1 VSIFYFDIV
10 SVFCKIGCFGMPQ
23 VHCRRVESNRF
34 LEDKMKKVL
43 VILAA
48 LVSLT
53 ILFAQTGAGKQTT
66 DNSKKSTVQQN
77 EGGKKMPKKL
87 VAYFSA
93 SGTTARA
100 AKELAEAAKADLYEI
115 RPETKYTSND
125 LDWRDKSS
133 RSSVEMADKKSRPK
147 LADKNAKIADYD
159 VIFVGFP
166 IWWYVAP
173 HIINSFLEAYDF
185 SGKKV
190 VLFATSGGSGFGNT
204 VKELQPSAPKATV
217 IEGKL
222 LNGRIDKAELAKW
235 AEQF

>member
-1 VSIFYFDIV
+1 
-10 SVFCKIGCFGMPQ
+10 
-23 VHCRRVESNRF
+23 
-34 LEDKMKKVL
+34 MKKVL

-66 DNSKKSTVQQN
+66 DNSKKSVQQQN

-159 VIFVGFP
+159 VIFIGFP

-190 VLFATSGGSGFGNT
+190 VVFATSGGSGFGNT
-204 VKELQPSAPKATV
+204 VKELQPSAPKATI
-217 IEGKL
+217 IEGRL
-222 LNGRIDKAELAKW
+222 LNGRIDKAELARW
-235 AEQF
+235 AENF

>member
-1 VSIFYFDIV
+1 
-10 SVFCKIGCFGMPQ
+10 
-23 VHCRRVESNRF
+23 
-34 LEDKMKKVL
+34 MKKVI
-43 VILAA
+43 VILAI
-48 LVSLT
+48 LVVAGLV
-53 ILFAQTGAGKQTT
+53 FAQNQSKAKKQPENAQKTT
-66 DNSKKSTVQQN
+66 IQQN

-93 SGTTARA
+93 SGTTARV
-100 AKELAEAAKADLYEI
+100 AKELAEAAKADIYEI
-115 RPETKYTSND
+115 RPEMLYTSND

-159 VIFVGFP
+159 VIFIGFP

-173 HIINSFLEAYDF
+173 HIINTFLESYDF
-185 SGKKV
+185 TGKKV
-190 VLFATSGGSGFGNT
+190 VVFATSGGSGFGNT
-204 VKELQPSAPKATV
+204 VKELQPSAPKANI

-235 AEQF
+235 AEKF

>member
-1 VSIFYFDIV
+1 MLFRQ
-10 SVFCKIGCFGMPQ
+10 MPD
-23 VHCRRVESNRF
+23 VTETCT
-34 LEDKMKKVL
+34 EDQMKKVL
-43 VILAA
+43 VILVVALLAA
-48 LVSLT
+48 V
-53 ILFAQTGAGKQTT
+53 LFAQGK
-66 DNSKKSTVQQN
+66 SEAKKQPENAQKTAVQQN

-93 SGTTARA
+93 SGTTARV

-159 VIFVGFP
+159 VIFIGFP

-204 VKELQPSAPKATV
+204 VKELQPSAPKAQI

>member
-1 VSIFYFDIV
+1 
-10 SVFCKIGCFGMPQ
+10 
-23 VHCRRVESNRF
+23 
-34 LEDKMKKVL
+34 MKKVL
-43 VILAA
+43 VILAVFLA
-48 LVSLT
+48 AMLLC
-53 ILFAQTGAGKQTT
+53 AQGQKETKKQSA
-66 DNSKKSTVQQN
+66 DDSKKSVQQQN

-93 SGTTARA
+93 SGTTARV

-115 RPETKYTSND
+115 KPETKYTSND

-133 RSSVEMADKKSRPK
+133 RSTVEMADKKSRPK

-166 IWWYVAP
+166 IWWYTAP
-173 HIINSFLEAYDF
+173 HIINTFLESYDF

-190 VLFATSGGSGFGNT
+190 VIFATSGGSGFGNT
-204 VKELQPSAPKATV
+204 VKELQPSAPKAQI

>member
-1 VSIFYFDIV
+1 
-10 SVFCKIGCFGMPQ
+10 
-23 VHCRRVESNRF
+23 
-34 LEDKMKKVL
+34 MKKIL

-53 ILFAQTGAGKQTT
+53 ILFAQTGAGKQQAA
-66 DNSKKSTVQQN
+66 DNSKKSVQQQN
-77 EGGKKMPKKL
+77 EGVKKMPKKL

-93 SGTTARA
+93 SGTTARV

-115 RPETKYTSND
+115 KPEVKYTSND

-133 RSSVEMADKKSRPK
+133 RSTVEMADKKSRPK

-166 IWWYVAP
+166 IWWYTAP
-173 HIINSFLEAYDF
+173 HIINSFLESYDF

-190 VLFATSGGSGFGNT
+190 VLFATSGGSGFGKT
-204 VKELQPSAPKATV
+204 ASDLQPSAPKAQI

>member
-1 VSIFYFDIV
+1 
-10 SVFCKIGCFGMPQ
+10 
-23 VHCRRVESNRF
+23 
-34 LEDKMKKVL
+34 MKKVL
-43 VILAA
+43 VILAVFLAAA
-48 LVSLT
+48 L
-53 ILFAQTGAGKQTT
+53 LFAQGQKETKKQTA
-66 DNSKKSTVQQN
+66 DNSKKTTVEQN
-77 EGGKKMPKKL
+77 EGVKKMPKKL

-93 SGTTARA
+93 SGTTARV

-133 RSSVEMADKKSRPK
+133 RSTVEMADKKSRPK

-159 VIFVGFP
+159 VIFIGFP

-173 HIINSFLEAYDF
+173 HIINTFLESYDF

-204 VKELQPSAPKATV
+204 VKELQPSAPKAQI

-222 LNGRIDKAELAKW
+222 LNGRIDKASLAKW

>member
-1 VSIFYFDIV
+1 
-10 SVFCKIGCFGMPQ
+10 MPFRQ
-23 VHCRRVESNRF
+23 MPDMTETCM
-34 LEDKMKKVL
+34 EDQMKKVL
-43 VILAA
+43 VILVIALLAA
-48 LVSLT
+48 V
-53 ILFAQTGAGKQTT
+53 LFAQGK
-66 DNSKKSTVQQN
+66 SEAKKQPENAQKTAVQN

-93 SGTTARA
+93 SGTTARV
-100 AKELAEAAKADLYEI
+100 AKELAEAAKADIYEI
-115 RPETKYTSND
+115 RPETAYTNND

-159 VIFVGFP
+159 VIFIGFP

-185 SGKKV
+185 TGKKV
-190 VLFATSGGSGFGNT
+190 VVFATSGGSGFGNT
-204 VKELQPSAPKATV
+204 VKELQPSAPKATI
-217 IEGKL
+217 IEGRL

-235 AEQF
+235 AEKF

>member
-1 VSIFYFDIV
+1 
-10 SVFCKIGCFGMPQ
+10 
-23 VHCRRVESNRF
+23 
-34 LEDKMKKVL
+34 MKKVL

-66 DNSKKSTVQQN
+66 DNSKKSVQQQN

-93 SGTTARA
+93 SGTTARV
-100 AKELAEAAKADLYEI
+100 AKELAEAAKAELYEI

-159 VIFVGFP
+159 VIFIGFP

-204 VKELQPSAPKATV
+204 VKELQPSAPKAQI

>member
-1 VSIFYFDIV
+1 
-10 SVFCKIGCFGMPQ
+10 MPFRQ
-23 VHCRRVESNRF
+23 TPDVTKPCM
-34 LEDKMKKVL
+34 EDRMKKVIVML
-43 VILAA
+43 VVALLAA
-48 LVSLT
+48 V
-53 ILFAQTGAGKQTT
+53 LFAQGKSET
-66 DNSKKSTVQQN
+66 KKQPENAQKTAVQQN

-93 SGTTARA
+93 SGTTARV

-159 VIFVGFP
+159 VIFIGFP

-173 HIINSFLEAYDF
+173 HIINTFLENYDF

-190 VLFATSGGSGFGNT
+190 VVFATSGGSGFGNT
-204 VKELQPSAPKATV
+204 VKELQPSAPKATI
-217 IEGKL
+217 IEGKMM
-222 LNGRIDKAELAKW
+222 NGRQDKAELAKW

>member
-1 VSIFYFDIV
+1 
-10 SVFCKIGCFGMPQ
+10 
-23 VHCRRVESNRF
+23 
-34 LEDKMKKVL
+34 MKKVIVML
-43 VILAA
+43 VVALLAA
-48 LVSLT
+48 V
-53 ILFAQTGAGKQTT
+53 LFAQGKSETKKPAAEST
-66 DNSKKSTVQQN
+66 KKSTVQQN

-93 SGTTARA
+93 SGTTARV
-100 AKELAEAAKADLYEI
+100 AKELAEAAKAELYEI

-159 VIFVGFP
+159 VIFIGFP

-173 HIINSFLEAYDF
+173 HIINTFLESYDF

-204 VKELQPSAPKATV
+204 VKELQPSAPKANI

-222 LNGRIDKAELAKW
+222 FNGKIDKAELAKW
-235 AEQF
+235 AEKF

>member
-1 VSIFYFDIV
+1 
-10 SVFCKIGCFGMPQ
+10 MPD
-23 VHCRRVESNRF
+23 VTETCM
-34 LEDKMKKVL
+34 EDQMKKII
-43 VILAA
+43 VILVVALLAA
-48 LVSLT
+48 V
-53 ILFAQTGAGKQTT
+53 LFAQGK
-66 DNSKKSTVQQN
+66 SEAKKQPENAQKTAVQQN

-93 SGTTARA
+93 SGTTARV
-100 AKELAEAAKADLYEI
+100 AKELAEAAKADIYEI
-115 RPETKYTSND
+115 RPETAYTNND

-159 VIFVGFP
+159 VIFIGFP

-185 SGKKV
+185 TGKKV
-190 VLFATSGGSGFGNT
+190 VVFATSGGSGFGNT
-204 VKELQPSAPKATV
+204 VKELQPSAPKATI

-222 LNGRIDKAELAKW
+222 FNGKIDKAELAKW
-235 AEQF
+235 AEKF

>member
-1 VSIFYFDIV
+1 
-10 SVFCKIGCFGMPQ
+10 
-23 VHCRRVESNRF
+23 
-34 LEDKMKKVL
+34 MKKII
-43 VILAA
+43 VILVTLLA
-48 LVSLT
+48 VSL
-53 ILFAQTGAGKQTT
+53 LFAQARSEAGKTAKG
-66 DNSKKSTVQQN
+66 NSKKSALQQN

-93 SGTTARA
+93 SGTTARV

-115 RPETKYTSND
+115 RPETKYSPAD
-125 LDWRDKSS
+125 LDWTNKSS

-166 IWWYVAP
+166 IWWYTAP
-173 HIINSFLEAYDF
+173 HIINTFLESYDF

-190 VLFATSGGSGFGNT
+190 VIFATSGGSGLGKT
-204 VKELQPSAPKATV
+204 ASDLQPSAPKAQ
-217 IEGKL
+217 IIDGKL
-222 LNGRIDKAELAKW
+222 FNGRIDKASLAKW

>member
-1 VSIFYFDIV
+1 
-10 SVFCKIGCFGMPQ
+10 
-23 VHCRRVESNRF
+23 
-34 LEDKMKKVL
+34 MKKVIVML
-43 VILAA
+43 VVALLAA
-48 LVSLT
+48 V
-53 ILFAQTGAGKQTT
+53 LFAQGKSETKKPAAENT
-66 DNSKKSTVQQN
+66 KKSTVQQN

-93 SGTTARA
+93 SGTTARV
-100 AKELAEAAKADLYEI
+100 AKELAEAAKAELYEI

-159 VIFVGFP
+159 VIFIGFP

-190 VLFATSGGSGFGNT
+190 VIFATSGGSGFGNT
-204 VKELQPSAPKATV
+204 VKELQPSAPKAQI

-222 LNGRIDKAELAKW
+222 LNGRIDKAELAKR

>member
-1 VSIFYFDIV
+1 
-10 SVFCKIGCFGMPQ
+10 MPFRQ
-23 VHCRRVESNRF
+23 MPDVTETCP
-34 LEDKMKKVL
+34 EDQMKKII
-43 VILAA
+43 VILVVALLAA
-48 LVSLT
+48 V
-53 ILFAQTGAGKQTT
+53 LFAQGK
-66 DNSKKSTVQQN
+66 SEAKKPAEESAKKSTVQQN

-100 AKELAEAAKADLYEI
+100 AKELAEAAKANLYEI

-125 LDWRDKSS
+125 LDWRNKSS

-159 VIFVGFP
+159 VIFIGFP

-173 HIINSFLEAYDF
+173 HIINSFLESYDF

-190 VLFATSGGSGFGNT
+190 VVFATSGGSGFGNT
-204 VKELQPSAPKATV
+204 VKELQPSAPKAQI
-217 IEGKL
+217 IEGKMM
-222 LNGRIDKAELAKW
+222 NVRQDKAELAKW

>member
-1 VSIFYFDIV
+1 
-10 SVFCKIGCFGMPQ
+10 MPFRQ
-23 VHCRRVESNRF
+23 TPDVTKPCM
-34 LEDKMKKVL
+34 EDRMKKVIVML
-43 VILAA
+43 VVALLAA
-48 LVSLT
+48 V
-53 ILFAQTGAGKQTT
+53 LFAQGKSET
-66 DNSKKSTVQQN
+66 KKQPENAQKTAVQQN

-93 SGTTARA
+93 SGTTARV

-133 RSSVEMADKKSRPK
+133 RSSVEMADKKSRPT

-159 VIFVGFP
+159 VIFIGFP

-173 HIINSFLEAYDF
+173 HIINTFLENYDF

-190 VLFATSGGSGFGNT
+190 VVFATSGGSGFGNT
-204 VKELQPSAPKATV
+204 VKELQPSAPKATI
-217 IEGKL
+217 IEGKMM
-222 LNGRIDKAELAKW
+222 NGRQDKAELAKW

>member
-1 VSIFYFDIV
+1 
-10 SVFCKIGCFGMPQ
+10 
-23 VHCRRVESNRF
+23 
-34 LEDKMKKVL
+34 MKKVL
-43 VILAA
+43 VILVIAQLAA
-48 LVSLT
+48 V
-53 ILFAQTGAGKQTT
+53 LFAQGK
-66 DNSKKSTVQQN
+66 SEAKKQPENAQKTAVQN

-93 SGTTARA
+93 SGTTARV
-100 AKELAEAAKADLYEI
+100 AKELAEAAKADIYEI
-115 RPETKYTSND
+115 RPETAYTNND

-159 VIFVGFP
+159 VIFIGFP

-185 SGKKV
+185 TGKKV
-190 VLFATSGGSGFGNT
+190 VVFATSGGSGFGNT
-204 VKELQPSAPKATV
+204 VKELQPSAPKATI
-217 IEGKL
+217 IEGRL

-235 AEQF
+235 AEKF

>member
-1 VSIFYFDIV
+1 
-10 SVFCKIGCFGMPQ
+10 
-23 VHCRRVESNRF
+23 
-34 LEDKMKKVL
+34 MKKVL

-66 DNSKKSTVQQN
+66 DNSKKSVQQQN

-93 SGTTARA
+93 SGTTARV

-115 RPETKYTSND
+115 KPETKYTSND

-159 VIFVGFP
+159 VIFIGFP

-173 HIINSFLEAYDF
+173 HIINTFLEAYDF

-190 VLFATSGGSGFGNT
+190 VVFATSGGSGFGNT
-204 VKELQPSAPKATV
+204 VKELQPSAPKATI

-222 LNGRIDKAELAKW
+222 FNGKIDKAELVKW

>member
-1 VSIFYFDIV
+1 
-10 SVFCKIGCFGMPQ
+10 
-23 VHCRRVESNRF
+23 
-34 LEDKMKKVL
+34 MKKVL

-66 DNSKKSTVQQN
+66 DNSKKSVQQQN

-93 SGTTARA
+93 SGTTARV

-115 RPETKYTSND
+115 RPETKYSPAD

-166 IWWYVAP
+166 IWWYTAP
-173 HIINSFLEAYDF
+173 HIINTFLESYDF

-190 VLFATSGGSGFGNT
+190 VIFATSGGSGLGKT
-204 VKELQPSAPKATV
+204 VSDLQPSAPKAQI

-222 LNGRIDKAELAKW
+222 LNGRTDKASLAKW

>member
-1 VSIFYFDIV
+1 
-10 SVFCKIGCFGMPQ
+10 MPFRQ
-23 VHCRRVESNRF
+23 TPDVTKPCM
-34 LEDKMKKVL
+34 EDRMKKVIVML
-43 VILAA
+43 VVALLAA
-48 LVSLT
+48 V
-53 ILFAQTGAGKQTT
+53 LFAQGKSET
-66 DNSKKSTVQQN
+66 KKLPENAQKTAVQQN

-93 SGTTARA
+93 SGTTARV

-159 VIFVGFP
+159 VIFIGFP

-173 HIINSFLEAYDF
+173 HIINTFLENYDF

-190 VLFATSGGSGFGNT
+190 VVFATSGGNGFGNT
-204 VKELQPSAPKATV
+204 VKELQPSAPKATI
-217 IEGKL
+217 IEGKMM
-222 LNGRIDKAELAKW
+222 NGRQDKAELAKW

>member
-1 VSIFYFDIV
+1 MTSAQPFRLIF
-10 SVFCKIGCFGMPQ
+10 K
-23 VHCRRVESNRF
+23 
-34 LEDKMKKVL
+34 EDSMKKVI
-43 VILAA
+43 VILAI
-48 LVSLT
+48 LVIAGLV
-53 ILFAQTGAGKQTT
+53 FAQNQSKAKKQPENAQKTA
-66 DNSKKSTVQQN
+66 VQQN

-93 SGTTARA
+93 SGTTARV

-115 RPETKYTSND
+115 KPETTYTSND

-159 VIFVGFP
+159 VIFIGFP

-185 SGKKV
+185 TGKKV
-190 VLFATSGGSGFGNT
+190 VIFATSGGSGFGNT
-204 VKELQPSAPKATV
+204 VKELQPSAPKATI

-235 AEQF
+235 AEKF